1 VKAELLVNKRIQKH
15 FDYATKERIF
25 WMILVDEK
33 QIKDGTVQLK
43 RLEAG
48 KYVNISNPPRE
59 NFVEELKK
67 WLKTEVLVS
76 ILGNDVRLAGELADE
91 LWDARVK
98 ADFLVS
104 KREQKHLDYA
114 TKERIPWMILVDEQ
128 QIKNGTVQ
136 LKHLEAGKYVNISNP
151 RRENFV
157 EELQTHLT
165 QSSKSSAGPETKLQ
179 KEKDAYQMQPL
190 QQQIRD

>member
-1 VKAELLVNKRIQKH
+1 VKAEFLVNKRIQKH

-48 KYVNISNPPRE
+48 KFVNISNPPRE

-104 KREQKHLDYA
+104 KRLQKHLDYA

-165 QSSKSSAGPETKLQ
+165 QSSKSSAGPKIKLQ

>member
-1 VKAELLVNKRIQKH
+1 VKAEFLVNKRIQKH

-91 LWDARVK
+91 L
-98 ADFLVS
+98 
-104 KREQKHLDYA
+104 
-114 TKERIPWMILVDEQ
+114 
-128 QIKNGTVQ
+128 
-136 LKHLEAGKYVNISNP
+136 
-151 RRENFV
+151 
-157 EELQTHLT
+157 
-165 QSSKSSAGPETKLQ
+165 
-179 KEKDAYQMQPL
+179 
-190 QQQIRD
+190 

>member
-1 VKAELLVNKRIQKH
+1 VKAEFLVNKRIQKH

-48 KYVNISNPPRE
+48 KFVNISNPPRE

-136 LKHLEAGKYVNISNP
+136 LKHLEADEYVNISNP

-165 QSSKSSAGPETKLQ
+165 QSSKSSAGPKIKLQ

>member
-1 VKAELLVNKRIQKH
+1 
-15 FDYATKERIF
+15 
-25 WMILVDEK
+25 
-33 QIKDGTVQLK
+33 
-43 RLEAG
+43 
-48 KYVNISNPPRE
+48 
-59 NFVEELKK
+59 
-67 WLKTEVLVS
+67 
-76 ILGNDVRLAGELADE
+76 
-91 LWDARVK
+91 VK

-104 KREQKHLDYA
+104 KRVQKHLDYA

-165 QSSKSSAGPETKLQ
+165 QSSKSSAGPKIKLQ